1 MLVAAAADMT
11 GIELVSVTG
20 ISSDGQWFTGVA
32 TTPTTPAGETVGF
45 IRQYCDDAIG
55 AACSTVATP
64 PFGVGA
70 ASDTLA
76 VAAGQSASV
85 VLTITPAAGFSD
97 AERFAC
103 AGLPVGGSCSF
114 AQRPVPT
121 ATGTPAGT
129 SSVTVT
135 ATSDSI
141 DECIRSS
148 AVPAGRA
155 WWTGDRPGVG
165 LASTTAALGRTH
177 ARKQGRVSSCP
188 AERSSTEAPWCI

>member
-97 AERFAC
+97 AESFAC

-114 AQRPVPT
+114 AQRSGTDCHRHAGGDIVGDGHGHVGFDRRVHT
-121 ATGTPAGT
+121 FERGTGWTRVVDRRSTGSRSRIDNGCAWPDPRPQAG
-129 SSVTVT
+129 
-135 ATSDSI
+135 A
-141 DECIRSS
+141 CQ
-148 AVPAGRA
+148 
-155 WWTGDRPGVG
+155 
-165 LASTTAALGRTH
+165 LL
-177 ARKQGRVSSCP
+177 SC
-188 AERSSTEAPWCI
+188 